1 MRRMTLRLQMGT
13 TRSLLQE
20 AVVGFAVVVVVVKPL
35 RGIGVNRSPAR
46 MSKSLPNE
54 VGALE
59 GVKVHSLGQGPLDR

>member
-1 MRRMTLRLQMGT
+1 MRKMTLWLQMGT

-46 MSKSLPNE
+46 MSKSLPSE

-59 GVKVHSLGQGPLDR
+59 GVKDPWLGQGPLDR

>member
-1 MRRMTLRLQMGT
+1 MWRMTLRLQMGT

-46 MSKSLPNE
+46 MSESLPNE

-59 GVKVHSLGQGPLDR
+59 GVKVTRLGQGPLDR